1 MIRTNLSTRPF
12 YNERAVR
19 VSLLVFSLMALAAT
33 AFNATRVI
41 QLSRQDTRLVTQAQT
56 DETATIELRTRS
68 GRLRASVDPRA
79 LEAASVD
86 ARLANELIG
95 RRTFSWTELYNRFET
110 TVPDD
115 VRFVSTRSKLDPKR
129 GIVLTI
135 IAVAKTVDDINK
147 FVDNLQATGAFTDV
161 KKIDEHLD
169 EQTNQWTATIEPIYT
184 PANARPAAEGA
195 ER

>member
-1 MIRTNLSTRPF
+1 MIRTNLATRPF
-12 YNERAVR
+12 YNERAVQLA
-19 VSLLVFSLMALAAT
+19 VLVFLLSAVAAT

-41 QLSRQDTRLVTQAQT
+41 QLSRSDTQLVTQAQT
-56 DETATIELRTRS
+56 DEAATTELRTRS
-68 GRLRASVDPRA
+68 SRLRASVDPRA

-115 VRFVSTRSKLDPKR
+115 VRFLSTRSKLDPKR

-135 IAVAKTVDDINK
+135 IIVAKTVDDINK
-147 FVDNLQATGAFTDV
+147 FVDNLEATGAFTDV
-161 KKIDEHLD
+161 QKLDEHLD
-169 EQTNQWTATIEPIYT
+169 EEQNQWTSTLEPTYT